1 MPQGLAHSE
10 TMIAKHPDRTSIK
23 GDQLDVLTEFY
34 SPLFNLVIWQ
44 RRLSDLLLN
53 TSERILQ
60 AQPNLRLAA
69 VVTPEKT
76 LEVLTEALGSSQV
89 SPVFSQDISRLVDI
103 FCCLF
108 DQKQVGLRLT
118 ALNNAMCPRF
128 HVDQVQCRLVTT
140 YHGVGTEWL
149 KDSTADRRRLGAG
162 NRGMSD
168 DASGLFSSKQAVQ
181 KLRRGDVALLKGEL
195 WEKNKGGGIIHRSPK
210 IADFESRLLLTLDLL
225 D

>member
-118 ALNNAMCPRF
+118 ALDNAMCPRF

-140 YHGVGTEWL
+140 YHGVGTEWIL
-149 KDSTADRRRLGAG
+149 
-162 NRGMSD
+162 NRD
-168 DASGLFSSKQAVQ
+168 YC
-181 KLRRGDVALLKGEL
+181 
-195 WEKNKGGGIIHRSPK
+195 
-210 IADFESRLLLTLDLL
+210 
-225 D
+225 

>member
-118 ALNNAMCPRF
+118 ALDNAMCPRF

-140 YHGVGTEWL
+140 YQGVGTEWL
-149 KDSTADRRRLGAG
+149 QDSTADRRRLGAG

-195 WEKNKGGGIIHRSPK
+195 WEKNKGGGVIHRSPK